1 MHENDVEPKS
11 GDRDDARN
19 EPEDAPLPPVEVT
32 GSTVFTEQDFVSVW
46 LELPHVKRLMASL
59 IYLILGLTLVG
70 WSGVFDEK
78 HKYAVAA
85 TIALLGVGA
94 LVFGS
99 KGVRSAF
106 ARQSLAAVGAEGH
119 AAYSFDSSGFSVHRG
134 PREVQFDWS
143 DALMFVE
150 TRQAFVIYTEPRELL
165 VVPKRSFE
173 PYKIPDLR
181 QLLSEL
187 VPAGRS
193 SQVGNWRQSLLKS
206 LLFLAAL
213 WALAK
218 ILSF

>member
-1 MHENDVEPKS
+1 MHENEVEPKS
-11 GDRDDARN
+11 GDRDDARY

-59 IYLILGLTLVG
+59 IYLIFGLTLVG

-85 TIALLGVGA
+85 TIALLGVGS

-99 KGVRSAF
+99 KGVRLAF
-106 ARQSLAAVGAEGH
+106 ARQSLAVVGAKGQ
-119 AAYSFDSSGFSVHRG
+119 ATYRFDASGFSVHRG
-134 PREVQFDWS
+134 PREVQFGWG

-165 VVPKRSFE
+165 LVPKRSFE

-181 QLLSEL
+181 QLISEF
-187 VPAGRS
+187 VPTGRS
-193 SQVGNWRQSLLKS
+193 SVVSNWRQSLLTS